1 MEDIDALE
9 SLRHQIDNCDKEIM
23 MLLKRRFQTA
33 KKIAEVKQRLDM
45 EIFQPEREEKVIK
58 YRVSVGKEYLFSEN
72 FTKKLFQVIMD
83 ESKREQEKLIEKQ
96 SKSKEKKK

>member
-9 SLRHQIDNCDKEIM
+9 SLRNQIDNCDKEIM
-23 MLLKRRFQTA
+23 MLLKRRMQTA

-45 EIFQPEREEKVIK
+45 EIFQPDREEKVIK
-58 YRVSVGKEYLFSEN
+58 ERVSLGKEYLFSEN

-83 ESKREQEKLIEKQ
+83 ESKREQEKLLEKQ
-96 SKSKEKKK
+96 AKSKSKK